1 MKMFMGVMMV
11 MMMLVMICRM
21 MVVKMFVGVIMV
33 TGWDNGD
40 GESPMMMT
48 MKMLV
53 GLMMMMVTLQPA
65 VASYFHPAAWAVKLP
80 TETNFPIFN
89 HPNNSHHIIIT
100 TIIII
105 VSINIVGM
113 PHFTNLA
120 VLFNIVQKRSYP
132 CLKNLQRPMIMVE
145 LTKIVYQMLKAF

>member
-1 MKMFMGVMMV
+1 MTMKMFVGLMMV

-21 MVVKMFVGVIMV
+21 MVVKMFVVVIMV

-80 TETNFPIFN
+80 TETNIPI
-89 HPNNSHHIIIT
+89 SLIIL
-100 TIIII
+100 IIAII
-105 VSINIVGM
+105 LSS
-113 PHFTNLA
+113 PPSSLSSPSTL
-120 VLFNIVQKRSYP
+120 
-132 CLKNLQRPMIMVE
+132 
-145 LTKIVYQMLKAF
+145 